1 MKKIIQTIL
10 RAWQWIHRRVIL
22 PTAKWLVRVLQKFI
36 QHHEQD

>member
-1 MKKIIQTIL
+1 MKKIIQTLL
-10 RAWQWIHRRVIL
+10 RAWQWILRRVIL